1 MEMCLNL
8 MVYVKVQCQVQPK
21 PTSILT
27 FLRKLWTATGVADD
41 AICAANSL
49 VKAIALQELVFEVS
63 SELAFIKQNSEK
75 ANFVIISNN
84 YEEDKRRYERLNEKR
99 QNQISE
105 VESFEYLGTL
115 IMREGMDLQ
124 NVFRRIDIAR
134 EQLDSLLYNGFIG
147 RRILPLEVRMMLIGM
162 YVNTSC
168 LTTLETFYIDKKR
181 ESALRLFGNDCIR
194 TVIGLSKSGPP
205 LPLMLLTGTV
215 NLNILLRANIV
226 GLVLRM
232 IASKDSRV
240 QYWIQGQEN
249 HSIKIDNN
257 LVDLFKKILRAHGIT
272 HYGVLFE
279 ENNINKENVKKVT
292 KEFRKI
298 ICTSEFNRVKKQ
310 YIESEKCP
318 YLNVKDMNYGEI
330 YPTFVGGKRNDDL
343 HGARIAAWLAGGGYF
358 TYSKMNKMADCCCC
372 GQQHLEQLGELS
384 GDCWTHYLSGTC
396 KEVERHFGHYWVNI
410 LEIIIRDE
418 YHPIQDL
425 DSKKNPNMKLMFLID
440 PNNRNLNQFRLPCQD
455 KRLPDVVTEAR
466 RYLWAIHKYRSKNDA
481 GLKIKGVL
489 QEIKKKKGKKIKK
502 KLCFINT
509 KEGQKS

>member
-215 NLNILLRANIV
+215 DLSKHCGACIENDCKQRFQSAILDPRA
-226 GLVLRM
+226 
-232 IASKDSRV
+232 
-240 QYWIQGQEN
+240 
-249 HSIKIDNN
+249 
-257 LVDLFKKILRAHGIT
+257 
-272 HYGVLFE
+272 
-279 ENNINKENVKKVT
+279 
-292 KEFRKI
+292 RK
-298 ICTSEFNRVKKQ
+298 S
-310 YIESEKCP
+310 
-318 YLNVKDMNYGEI
+318 
-330 YPTFVGGKRNDDL
+330 
-343 HGARIAAWLAGGGYF
+343 
-358 TYSKMNKMADCCCC
+358 
-372 GQQHLEQLGELS
+372 
-384 GDCWTHYLSGTC
+384 
-396 KEVERHFGHYWVNI
+396 
-410 LEIIIRDE
+410 
-418 YHPIQDL
+418 
-425 DSKKNPNMKLMFLID
+425 
-440 PNNRNLNQFRLPCQD
+440 
-455 KRLPDVVTEAR
+455 
-466 RYLWAIHKYRSKNDA
+466 
-481 GLKIKGVL
+481 
-489 QEIKKKKGKKIKK
+489 
-502 KLCFINT
+502 
-509 KEGQKS
+509 